1 MIDWLNEFN
10 FEAVARVVHPL
21 VVLAVLAVLHAGW
34 GYTVGWIL
42 RMKDKEADTVGDEF
56 SVFVAVTLVL
66 IAFES
71 SLLLMWWALSGV
83 KNGDGLLVTYLADF
97 AVLLAALLTGSF
109 LPHKKWEREIELMEE

>member
-1 MIDWLNEFN
+1 MIDWLNSFS
-10 FEAVARVVHPL
+10 FEAVARLVHPL

-34 GYTVGWIL
+34 GYTVGWVL

-56 SVFVAVTLVL
+56 FVFVVATSVL

-71 SLLLMWWALSGV
+71 ALLLGWWALSGV
-83 KNGDGLLVTYLADF
+83 KNGDGLFVTYLADS

-109 LPHKKWEREIELMEE
+109 LPHKKWEREFGEVK